1 MKVMIRCI
9 KFINYKDPFKNDMMT
24 QTKLL
29 PVIFFLAAIVSL
41 FAAVGISS
49 VNAQNMTGN
58 ATGGNMTNATAGGNM
73 TSPSPLLP
81 PVK

>member
-1 MKVMIRCI
+1 M
-9 KFINYKDPFKNDMMT
+9 
-24 QTKLL
+24 
-29 PVIFFLAAIVSL
+29 VSL

-49 VNAQNMTGN
+49 ANAQNVTGN
-58 ATGGNMTNATAGGNM
+58 ATGGNMTNATAGGNMTNATAGGNM